1 MGSVQVWYDPEVVS
15 WWSIARIE
23 LTVPRRWQMWDLN
36 QTPNF
41 YQDDLTIIPRNLI
54 DQKLELRVSVLP
66 SDKSI
71 FEKNPVLF
79 LFRETN
85 RGINWTRDFRYNG
98 KKFVH
103 PTHYEWWSTIQANH
117 RYWWGGPSNPYPIMD
132 RITEVPLNINT
143 HSVTWAYEF
152 YGGWDSN
159 PDGTIFPFRPLAW
172 YSYSADIQA
181 AGIRFP
187 QPLHQPVTWF
197 FDQYIGIEDWAVQDS
212 AWSWTYQFYNTWKWR
227 KYKNPKKS
235 RFWIM
240 LMIDNPD
247 YEWPWDTQNA
257 RKIVASNMVVFEVTF
272 KVATLIDPVT
282 SIVNKYATDWK
293 INLL

>member
-1 MGSVQVWYDPEVVS
+1 MCSVQVWYDPEVVS

-23 LTVPRRWQMWDLN
+23 LTVPRRWQMWDLH

-85 RGINWTRDFRYNG
+85 RWKNNWSAFRWNG
-98 KKFVH
+98 KKMVH
-103 PTHYEWWSTIQANH
+103 PTHEVWWTTIQSNH
-117 RYWWGGPSNPYPIMD
+117 RYRWWNHSNPYGNID
-132 RITEVPLNINT
+132 RETEIPLNINT
-143 HSVTWAYEF
+143 HSVTWDYEF
-152 YGGWDSN
+152 YGWSVSN

-187 QPLHQPVTWF
+187 QPLHQPTTWF
-197 FDQYIGIEDWAVQDS
+197 FDQYVGIEIWIVQD
-212 AWSWTYQFYNTWKWR
+212 WVWQPMYPFYPSNKGR
-227 KYKNPKKS
+227 KYKNTKRN
-235 RFWIM
+235 RFGIM

-247 YEWPWDTQNA
+247 YQWSSDTQNA
-257 RKIVASNMVVFEVTF
+257 RKIVASNMVMFEVTF
-272 KVATLIDPVT
+272 KTANLIDPIA
-282 SIVNKYATDWK
+282 SIVNKYAIDWRV
-293 INLL
+293 NLI